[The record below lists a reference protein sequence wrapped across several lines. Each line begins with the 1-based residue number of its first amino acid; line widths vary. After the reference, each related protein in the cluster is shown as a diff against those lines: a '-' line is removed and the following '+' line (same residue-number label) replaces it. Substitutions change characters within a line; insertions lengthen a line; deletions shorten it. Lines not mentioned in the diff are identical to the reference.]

1 MKKYKPLGSVVLL
14 KNGTKRVMIYGR
26 KQILASTGELFDYV
40 ACLYPEGN
48 IGTEYTFLFNDDD
61 IEEVIF
67 EGYSDKEDLEFIK
80 KFGEEND

>member
-40 ACLYPEGN
+40 TCLYPEGN
-48 IGTEYTFLFNDDD
+48 IGAEYTFLFNDDD

>member
-48 IGTEYTFLFNDDD
+48 IHSFLMMTILKRLFLKDTA
-61 IEEVIF
+61 
-67 EGYSDKEDLEFIK
+67 IK
-80 KFGEEND
+80 KT

>member
-40 ACLYPEGN
+40 GCLYPDGN
-48 IGTEYTFLFNDDD
+48 IVSEYTFLFNDDD
-61 IEEVIF
+61 I
-67 EGYSDKEDLEFIK
+67 
-80 KFGEEND
+80 

>member
-48 IGTEYTFLFNDDD
+48 IGAEYTILFNDDD